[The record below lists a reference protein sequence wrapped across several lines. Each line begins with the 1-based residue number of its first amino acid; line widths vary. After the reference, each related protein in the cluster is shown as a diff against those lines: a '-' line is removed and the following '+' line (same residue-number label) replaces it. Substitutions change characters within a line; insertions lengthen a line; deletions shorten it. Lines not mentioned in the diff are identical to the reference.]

1 MRRLRRD
8 HTLTRGALGTW
19 SRRPILEEESPPWLP
34 QLPHL
39 RLRVRLLRRAGTHK
53 VEDTRLRE
61 ARQRLQMHHAHQ
73 LLPSGLRS
81 LAANEAL
88 LEVVRVPSWLD
99 AKPATMPRTTKAE
112 RAARGLV
119 RPSRSA
125 HRSFFVKE
133 EADFKHVW
141 QTARR
146 WWIDML

>member
-1 MRRLRRD
+1 
-8 HTLTRGALGTW
+8 
-19 SRRPILEEESPPWLP
+19 
-34 QLPHL
+34 
-39 RLRVRLLRRAGTHK
+39 
-53 VEDTRLRE
+53 
-61 ARQRLQMHHAHQ
+61 MHHAHL
-73 LLPSGLRS
+73 LLPSGSRS
-81 LAANEAL
+81 LAASEAL
-88 LEVVRVPSWLD
+88 LEVVRRTVRSGLD

-119 RPSRSA
+119 RPSRFA